1 VTIRAGWTWDCSLVR
16 HSRGVPGSDDREGAL
31 VLLIGVA
38 VVNRCGLIVLACV
51 LPWFF
56 GAVAVAETPAQ
67 GNATSQAAQQ
77 AHAAESQA
85 GETGTTEKRPGASG
99 IQAATGPGAASAPSS
114 SISPNPLSA
123 CFEWVKDHQACAM
136 VFGVIVL
143 LIVLV
148 FAAALIAAGKGGA
161 EPHIP
166 QLVPSFFFWLGIGY
180 LLLLLA
186 IGAFY
191 VQIVPQGPPL
201 LLGGV
206 LPAGVPWFG
215 AVGAVVI
222 SLEGVFAFG
231 QKGWDPKYNYWH
243 IGRPLFGAVLGIVA
257 FFTYLLIVMSSGTA
271 PSFLEPDKVPSSSA
285 KDYIVYYVVAF
296 LVGYR
301 EETFR
306 ELIRRV
312 TDLILKPGT
321 PSADDPAVTFKAKGA
336 VITSWDFGTVSAG
349 SSAMVTLE
357 IANSGKGTLKSP
369 SVTLVTP
376 GAGFTT
382 ANDQLSGIGE
392 LKSGEAKSIDIKF
405 SPAGTGGFT
414 GVLTVTGSNLSTAAT
429 LQLSGKA

>member
-1 VTIRAGWTWDCSLVR
+1 MRYCSLMR

-206 LPAGVPWFG
+206 LPAGVPWFRW
-215 AVGAVVI
+215 VVAVVI
-222 SLEGVFAFG
+222 SLEGFFSFG

-321 PSADDPAVTFKAKGA
+321 AAADAPAVTFRSGGVRVA
-336 VITSWDFGTVSAG
+336 TLDFGAPGQGQKKV
-349 SSAMVTLE
+349 MDVE
-357 IANSGKGTLKSP
+357 VVNSGKAALLAPKAHIDAT
-369 SVTLVTP
+369 
-376 GAGFTT
+376 GADTFSITDDQVGNG
-382 ANDQLSGIGE
+382 NDLR
-392 LKSGEAKSIDIKF
+392 
-405 SPAGTGGFT
+405 P
-414 GVLTVTGSNLSTAAT
+414 
-429 LQLSGKA
+429 

>member
-1 VTIRAGWTWDCSLVR
+1 MRIHSSLAVSTLVTVLFGLLVPMSGAIAQDTASNAR
-16 HSRGVPGSDDREGAL
+16 VSTSVPGGKDTTATASTEESESDSEGTSAAPAP
-31 VLLIGVA
+31 GKEA
-38 VVNRCGLIVLACV
+38 
-51 LPWFF
+51 
-56 GAVAVAETPAQ
+56 GA
-67 GNATSQAAQQ
+67 AA
-77 AHAAESQA
+77 
-85 GETGTTEKRPGASG
+85 R
-99 IQAATGPGAASAPSS
+99 AASAASS
-114 SISPNPLSA
+114 SISSNPLSA
-123 CFEWVKDHQACAM
+123 CFEWVKDHQACAI

-148 FAAALIAAGKGGA
+148 FSAALIAAGKGGV

-166 QLVPSFFFWLGIGY
+166 HLVPSFFFWLGIGY
-180 LLLLLA
+180 LLLLLT

-191 VQIVPQGPPL
+191 VQIAPKGPPL

-215 AVGAVVI
+215 ALGAVVI

-243 IGRPLFGAVLGIVA
+243 IGRPLFGAVLGVVA
-257 FFTYLLIVMSSGTA
+257 FFTYVLIVMSSGSA
-271 PSFLEPDKVPSSSA
+271 PSFLEQDKAPSSAA

-321 PSADDPAVTFKAKGA
+321 PSADDPAVTFRAEGA
-336 VITSWDFGTVSAG
+336 VITSWDFGTVAAG
-349 SSAMVTLE
+349 SSAMVTVE
-357 IANSGKGTLKSP
+357 MANSGKGTLKSP
-369 SVTLVTP
+369 GVTLMTTGVE
-376 GAGFTT
+376 FTT
-382 ANDQLSGIGE
+382 ANDRLSGIGE
-392 LKSGEAKSIDIKF
+392 LKPGEAKSIDIKF

-414 GVLTVTGSNLSTAAT
+414 GVLTVTGSNLITAAK

>member
-1 VTIRAGWTWDCSLVR
+1 V
-16 HSRGVPGSDDREGAL
+16 
-31 VLLIGVA
+31 
-38 VVNRCGLIVLACV
+38 
-51 LPWFF
+51 F
-56 GAVAVAETPAQ
+56 GA
-67 GNATSQAAQQ
+67 
-77 AHAAESQA
+77 
-85 GETGTTEKRPGASG
+85 
-99 IQAATGPGAASAPSS
+99 
-114 SISPNPLSA
+114 
-123 CFEWVKDHQACAM
+123 
-136 VFGVIVL
+136 IVL

-148 FAAALIAAGKGGA
+148 FSAALIAAGKGGA

-166 QLVPSFFFWLGIGY
+166 QLVPSFFFWLEIGY

-191 VQIVPQGPPL
+191 VQIVPKGPKGPPL
-201 LLGGV
+201 LFGGV

-215 AVGAVVI
+215 ALGAVVI

-257 FFTYLLIVMSSGTA
+257 FFTYVLIVMSSGSA
-271 PSFLEPDKVPSSSA
+271 PSFLEKDQVPSTAA

-321 PSADDPAVTFKAKGA
+321 PSADEPAVTFRAKGA
-336 VITSWDFGTVSAG
+336 VITSWEFGTVAAG
-349 SSAMVTLE
+349 SSATVTVE

-369 SVTLVTP
+369 SVTLLKP
-376 GAGFTT
+376 AAEFTT
-382 ANDQLSGIGE
+382 TNDQLSGSGE
-392 LKSGEAKSIDIKF
+392 LKPGEAKSIDIKF
-405 SPAGTGGFT
+405 APTGAGGFT
-414 GVLTVTGSNLSTAAT
+414 GVLTVTGSNLSTAAK

>member
-1 VTIRAGWTWDCSLVR
+1 MRYCSLMR

-180 LLLLLA
+180 LLLLLG
-186 IGAFY
+186 IGGFLCQNSPEGPAF
-191 VQIVPQGPPL
+191 VLGRGLSCGLAVF
-201 LLGGV
+201 GGV
-206 LPAGVPWFG
+206 GG
-215 AVGAVVI
+215 GRHY
-222 SLEGVFAFG
+222 LEGVFAFG
-231 QKGWDPKYNYWH
+231 
-243 IGRPLFGAVLGIVA
+243 
-257 FFTYLLIVMSSGTA
+257 
-271 PSFLEPDKVPSSSA
+271 
-285 KDYIVYYVVAF
+285 
-296 LVGYR
+296 
-301 EETFR
+301 
-306 ELIRRV
+306 
-312 TDLILKPGT
+312 
-321 PSADDPAVTFKAKGA
+321 
-336 VITSWDFGTVSAG
+336 
-349 SSAMVTLE
+349 
-357 IANSGKGTLKSP
+357 
-369 SVTLVTP
+369 
-376 GAGFTT
+376 
-382 ANDQLSGIGE
+382 
-392 LKSGEAKSIDIKF
+392 
-405 SPAGTGGFT
+405 
-414 GVLTVTGSNLSTAAT
+414 
-429 LQLSGKA
+429 